1 MPSDIY
7 DTYNDRQMLLF
18 PGDDPTDTP
27 GIHIGSD
34 ALVAYTPEGRGSIML
49 SKDNGVSIAGGL
61 SLQTSPSQFRF
72 AGLWK
77 TNAVVTTCLPSTT
90 YTPVPWLRQSMPK
103 PPTKLV
109 EGMVAVMALMA
120 GIV

>member
-1 MPSDIY
+1 MPSDVY
-7 DTYNDRQMLLF
+7 DTYNDRQMLLY
-18 PGDDPTDTP
+18 PGDDPDSAPGLYLATDSAVLYGP
-27 GIHIGSD
+27 D
-34 ALVAYTPEGRGSIML
+34 GRGSVMV

-61 SLQTSPSQFRF
+61 SLQTAPSQFRF

-103 PPTKLV
+103 TPTALV

-120 GIV
+120 GLA